1 MIWIASLCLLA
12 VIAWLF
18 LNALNERRWVQAH
31 SHDESVAADKGFLPD
46 FSNLTARMKADADGR
61 VSLDHEDTRFAR
73 AVKKVQEKGAGL
85 SERIER
91 KAEEGRSREDGDTFF
106 GRMVEKIGGAANRL
120 DEKLDERA
128 KRQASGEKRT
138 VAEEGSLFGRATAGV
153 ARKQEEYGGRVRERV
168 TRRAATDQPTGQIGE
183 EGYFG
188 RMVDKVSGRLDKVER
203 KLDDQAAKA
212 RGDRAAPAPVVGN
225 GDEKEDF
232 LIRASRRIGT
242 RINEIDEKIVDKS
255 KTASDKIDKKML
267 P

>member
-18 LNALNERRWVQAH
+18 LNALNERRWVQSH

-46 FSNLTARMKADADGR
+46 FSNLTARMQADADGR
-61 VSLDHEDTRFAR
+61 VTLDHEDTRFAR
-73 AVKKVQEKGAGL
+73 AVKKVQEKSAGL

-91 KAEEGRSREDGDTFF
+91 KATEGRGRDDGDTFF
-106 GRMVEKIGGAANRL
+106 GRMIEKVGGAATRL
-120 DEKLDERA
+120 DDRLDERA
-128 KRQASGEKRT
+128 KRAASGDRRALT
-138 VAEEGSLFGRATAGV
+138 EERSLFGRATARV

-168 TRRAATDQPTGQIGE
+168 ARKAATDRPAGRIGE

-212 RGDRAAPAPVVGN
+212 RGDYVAPPPSADDGK
-225 GDEKEDF
+225 EKEDF

-255 KTASDKIDKKML
+255 KTASDKIDKTML